1 MKILVINCGSSSL
14 KYQLMDMSDLSVLC
28 KGVIERIG
36 MTINGGEKNV
46 SVKVNGQKFE
56 YDRELPTHTDAF
68 NEVKYILCESE
79 HKVIDSMKE
88 IDAVGHRIVQGGD
101 IYTHSVLVDDTVVEN
116 LRKLSPLAPL
126 HNPGH
131 IQGYEACKAVVGP
144 DVPQVVVF
152 DTAFHSTMPP
162 KAYMY
167 AIPYEYYEKYGVR
180 RYGFHGTSHKYVSY
194 RAAEYLEEPIDRL
207 KLITCH
213 LGNGS
218 SIAAV
223 DQGKV
228 VDTSMGMTPLAGLM
242 MGTRCGDI
250 DPSVV
255 NYLKYTLN
263 ITGHQLDEILNKKSG
278 LLGVSGVS
286 SDKRDVEAAAAA
298 GNPRAQLA
306 SDMLNYQIKKTI
318 GSYIAAMGGV
328 DAIVF
333 TGGIGEHDA
342 DSRAKICHHMDW
354 LGIRVDTDKNA
365 NAHKQNKD
373 VVEITAWGA
382 KVRTLVIETNEELMI
397 ARDTK
402 EVLGN
407 HGLA

>member
-56 YDRELPTHTDAF
+56 YDKELPTHTDAF
-68 NEVKYILCESE
+68 NEVKHILCESE

-167 AIPYEYYEKYGVR
+167 AIPCEYYEKYGVR
-180 RYGFHGTSHKYVSY
+180 RYGFHGTSHKYVAY
-194 RAAEYLEEPIDRL
+194 KAAEYLEEPIERL

-242 MGTRCGDI
+242 MGTRCGDL

-263 ITGHQLDEILNKKSG
+263 ITGHELDEILNKKSG
-278 LLGVSGVS
+278 LLGISGVS
-286 SDKRDVEAAAAA
+286 SDKRDVEEAAEA
-298 GNPRAQLA
+298 GNKRAQLA

-333 TGGIGEHDA
+333 TGGVGEHDA
-342 DSRAKICHHMDW
+342 VARAKICHHMDW
-354 LGIRVDTDKNA
+354 LGIRIDTDKNK
-365 NAHKQNKD
+365 HIQGD
-373 VVEITAWGA
+373 VCEITAWGA
-382 KVRTLVIETNEELMI
+382 KVRTLVIATDEELMI

-402 EVLGN
+402 EVVEK
-407 HGLA
+407 

>member
-1 MKILVINCGSSSL
+1 MTTGDGKVIDDVSEINA
-14 KYQLMDMSDLSVLC
+14 
-28 KGVIERIG
+28 IG
-36 MTINGGEKNV
+36 HRVVHGGEKFQASCLITPEV
-46 SVKVNGQKFE
+46 IE
-56 YDRELPTHTDAF
+56 TLRE
-68 NEVKYILCESE
+68 
-79 HKVIDSMKE
+79 
-88 IDAVGHRIVQGGD
+88 
-101 IYTHSVLVDDTVVEN
+101 
-116 LRKLSPLAPL
+116 LSPLAPL
-126 HNPGH
+126 HNPAG
-131 IQGYEACKAVVGP
+131 ILGIEAAKKVFGDIPNVA
-144 DVPQVVVF
+144 VF

-162 KAYMY
+162 KAFMY
-167 AIPYEYYEKYGVR
+167 
-180 RYGFHGTSHKYVSY
+180 
-194 RAAEYLEEPIDRL
+194 DRL

-306 SDMLNYQIKKTI
+306 SDMLNCQIKKT
-318 GSYIAAMGGV
+318 
-328 DAIVF
+328 
-333 TGGIGEHDA
+333 
-342 DSRAKICHHMDW
+342 KICHHMDW

-407 HGLA
+407 EGLL

>member
-56 YDRELPTHTDAF
+56 YDKELPTHTDAF

-167 AIPYEYYEKYGVR
+167 AVPYEWYEKYGVR
-180 RYGFHGTSHKYVSY
+180 RYGFHGTSHKYVAHK
-194 RAAEYLEEPIDRL
+194 AAEYLEEPIERL

-242 MGTRCGDI
+242 MGTRCGDL

-263 ITGHQLDEILNKKSG
+263 ITGHELDEILNKKSG
-278 LLGVSGVS
+278 LLGISGVS
-286 SDKRDVEAAAAA
+286 SDKRDVEEAAAA
-298 GNPRAQLA
+298 GNKRAQLA
-306 SDMLNYQIKKTI
+306 SDMLNYQIKKTV
-318 GSYIAAMGGV
+318 GAYIAAMGGV

-342 DSRAKICHHMDW
+342 IARAKVCHHMDW
-354 LGIRVDTDKNA
+354 LGIRIDTEKNK
-365 NAHKQNKD
+365 HPVGD
-373 VVEITAWGA
+373 VCEITAWGA
-382 KVRTLVIETNEELMI
+382 KVRTLVIATDEELMI

-402 EVLGN
+402 EVLEK
-407 HGLA
+407 

>member
-1 MKILVINCGSSSL
+1 MNILVINAGSSSL
-14 KYQLMDMSDLSVLC
+14 KYQLLNPETQQVLA
-28 KGVIERIG
+28 KGLCERIG
-36 MTINGGEKNV
+36 IDG
-46 SVKVNGQKFE
+46 KFTYKPQIE
-56 YDRELPTHTDAF
+56 GKQVLDAVDVAMPTH
-68 NEVKYILCESE
+68 SE
-79 HKVIDSMKE
+79 AIQTVLNALVDPQNGVISSMKE
-88 IDAVGHRIVQGGD
+88 IDAVGHRVVHGGE
-101 IYTHSVLVDDTVVEN
+101 TFASSVLINDEVLKAVEDCT
-116 LRKLSPLAPL
+116 PLAPL
-126 HNPGH
+126 HNPAAILG
-131 IQGYEACKAVVGP
+131 IEASYKVFGQDKPNVA
-144 DVPQVVVF
+144 VF

-242 MGTRCGDI
+242 MGTRCGDL

-407 HGLA
+407 EGLL

>member
-56 YDRELPTHTDAF
+56 YDKELPTHTDAF

-101 IYTHSVLVDDTVVEN
+101 IYTHSVLVDETVVEN

-167 AIPYEYYEKYGVR
+167 AVPYEWYEKYGVR
-180 RYGFHGTSHKYVSY
+180 RYGFHGTSHRFVSK
-194 RAAEYLEEPIDRL
+194 RCIELMGAEKASRVIV
-207 KLITCH
+207 CH

-218 SIAAV
+218 SLSAV
-223 DQGKV
+223 KDGKCQ
-228 VDTSMGMTPLAGLM
+228 DTSMGLSPLAGVP
-242 MGTRCGDI
+242 MGTRAGDI
-250 DPSVV
+250 DTCVAQYMM
-255 NYLKYTLN
+255 NHDKLTADECLN
-263 ITGHQLDEILNKKSG
+263 ILNKKSG
-278 LLGVSGVS
+278 VLALSGIS
-286 SDKRDVEAAAAA
+286 SDFRDIETAANQ
-298 GNPRAQLA
+298 GNEDCRLA
-306 SDMLNYQIKKTI
+306 LDKFAYEVKKYI
-318 GSYIAAMGGV
+318 GSYTTVLGGL
-328 DAIVF
+328 DCLVF
-333 TGGIGEHDA
+333 TAGVGENSATMRASICEGLEYLGIKLDPEKNNTRGEEAIISAA
-342 DSRAKICHHMDW
+342 DS
-354 LGIRVDTDKNA
+354 
-365 NAHKQNKD
+365 
-373 VVEITAWGA
+373 
-382 KVRTLVIETNEELMI
+382 KVTVWVIPTNEELMI
-397 ARDTK
+397 AQDTAELCK
-402 EVLGN
+402 
-407 HGLA
+407 

>member
-1 MKILVINCGSSSL
+1 MNVLVINCGSSSL

-56 YDRELPTHTDAF
+56 YDKELPTHTDAF
-68 NEVKYILCESE
+68 NEVKHILCESE

-167 AIPYEYYEKYGVR
+167 AVPYEWYEKYGVR
-180 RYGFHGTSHKYVSY
+180 RYGFHGTSHKYVAHK
-194 RAAEYLEEPIDRL
+194 AAEYLEEPIERL

-242 MGTRCGDI
+242 MGTRCGDL

-263 ITGHQLDEILNKKSG
+263 ITGHELDEILNKKSG
-278 LLGVSGVS
+278 LLGISGVS
-286 SDKRDVEAAAAA
+286 SDKRDVEEAALH
-298 GNPRAQLA
+298 GNKRAQLA
-306 SDMLNYQIKKTI
+306 SDMLNYQIKKVV

-333 TGGIGEHDA
+333 TGGIGEHDEIA
-342 DSRAKICHHMDW
+342 RAKVCHHMDW
-354 LGIRVDTDKNA
+354 LGIRIDTEKNE
-365 NAHKQNKD
+365 HPVGD
-373 VVEITAWGA
+373 VCDITAWGA
-382 KVRTLVIETNEELMI
+382 KVRTLVIATDEELMI

-402 EVLGN
+402 EVLEK
-407 HGLA
+407 

>member
-1 MKILVINCGSSSL
+1 MSEINA
-14 KYQLMDMSDLSVLC
+14 
-28 KGVIERIG
+28 IG
-36 MTINGGEKNV
+36 HRVVHGGEKFKESCLITDEV
-46 SVKVNGQKFE
+46 IE
-56 YDRELPTHTDAF
+56 TIRE
-68 NEVKYILCESE
+68 
-79 HKVIDSMKE
+79 
-88 IDAVGHRIVQGGD
+88 
-101 IYTHSVLVDDTVVEN
+101 
-116 LRKLSPLAPL
+116 LSPLAPL
-126 HNPGH
+126 HNPAG
-131 IQGYEACKAVVGP
+131 ILGIEAARKVFGN
-144 DVPQVVVF
+144 VPMVAVF

-180 RYGFHGTSHKYVSY
+180 RYGFHGTSHKYVSH
-194 RAAEYLEEPIDRL
+194 RAAEFLEEPIERL

-242 MGTRCGDI
+242 MGTRCGDL

-255 NYLKYTLN
+255 NYLKYTLG
-263 ITGHQLDEILNKKSG
+263 ITGHELDEILNKKSG

-286 SDKRDVEAAAAA
+286 SDKRDVEAAAKA
-298 GNPRAQLA
+298 GNKRAQLA

-328 DAIVF
+328 DAIIF

-342 DSRAKICHHMDW
+342 ESRAKICHHMDW
-354 LGIRVDTDKNA
+354 LGIRVDTDKNN
-365 NAHKQNKD
+365 NAHNQHKD

-382 KVRTLVIETNEELMI
+382 RVRTLVIETNEELMI

-402 EVLGN
+402 EVVED
-407 HGLA
+407 AEK

>member
-1 MKILVINCGSSSL
+1 MNILVINAGSSSL
-14 KYQLMDMSDLSVLC
+14 KYQLLNPETGVLLA
-28 KGVIERIG
+28 KGLCERIG
-36 MTINGGEKNV
+36 IDG
-46 SVKVNGQKFE
+46 KFTYKPQIE
-56 YDRELPTHTDAF
+56 GKQILDAVDVAMPTH
-68 NEVKYILCESE
+68 SE
-79 HKVIDSMKE
+79 AIQAVLNALVDKDNGVIGSMKE
-88 IDAVGHRIVQGGD
+88 IDAVGHRVVHGGEAFNK
-101 IYTHSVLVDDTVVEN
+101 SVLITDEVMKALEDCI
-116 LRKLSPLAPL
+116 PLAPL
-126 HNPGH
+126 HNPANITG
-131 IQGYEACKAVVGP
+131 INACTAVMGK
-144 DVPQVVVF
+144 DVPQVAVF
-152 DTAFHSTMPP
+152 DTAFHQTMPA

-167 AIPYEYYEKYGVR
+167 ALPYEYYEKDKVR
-180 RYGFHGTSHKYVSY
+180 RYGFHGTSHKYVAHK
-194 RAAEYLEEPIDRL
+194 AAEYLEEPIERL

-242 MGTRCGDI
+242 MGTRCGDL

-263 ITGHQLDEILNKKSG
+263 ITGHELDEILNKKSG
-278 LLGVSGVS
+278 LLGISGVS
-286 SDKRDVEAAAAA
+286 SDKRDVEEAAAA
-298 GNPRAQLA
+298 GNKRAQLA

-342 DSRAKICHHMDW
+342 IARAKICHHMDW
-354 LGIRVDTDKNA
+354 LGIRIDTEKNK
-365 NAHKQNKD
+365 HPVGD
-373 VVEITAWGA
+373 VCEITAWGA
-382 KVRTLVIETNEELMI
+382 KVRTLVIATDEELMI

-402 EVLGN
+402 EVIEK
-407 HGLA
+407 